1 MRSIT
6 ALLLAAALTLMTI
19 PAFAQDDETID
30 ESLEFLCEE
39 AGGTWE
45 DGECK

>member
-6 ALLLAAALTLMTI
+6 ALLLAATLTLVTI
-19 PAFAQDDETID
+19 STFAQDDETID

-45 DGECK
+45 NGECN